1 MGRVEE
7 NNRDKLKMDPFYRVE
22 NRGPEQSL
30 VLGYKEN
37 QDRGKAKTLD
47 PDSSSVFS
55 HIPKALKPSS
65 FVSRAKE
72 TSQRLKAEVTNSAPE
87 PHLTS
92 QHILFGKQWLGP

>member
-1 MGRVEE
+1 MGGVEE

-47 PDSSSVFS
+47 PDLWSAVLTHPQS
-55 HIPKALKPSS
+55 IKAFILCVQGQRNKP
-65 FVSRAKE
+65 
-72 TSQRLKAEVTNSAPE
+72 TP
-87 PHLTS
+87 
-92 QHILFGKQWLGP
+92 